1 MASRAF
7 MLVYEKALENQW
19 LLMQEA
25 VNEFGYVH
33 FTNSSNIIPITF
45 NNMNVRVINKNNDPW
60 FVLIDVCKILKIKNP
75 STISVKLNDDEK
87 DYSFINTTSGTQA
100 AIIVNKSG
108 LYSLVNRSRKPGA
121 KQFKKWVTSEV
132 LPSLNHKPILGNK
145 DMLDNSILFDFE
157 STSIRVFS
165 INDEA
170 WFSASDVAKAL
181 GYKRPADAIRSHC
194 KGVGE
199 TKTLTTGGLQT
210 IKIIPER
217 DVYRLVMRS
226 KLPSAEQFEEKVV
239 SEVLPS
245 IRKTGGYMVSIPNET
260 PEQIL
265 SRALLLAKDT
275 MDRQTQEIAELKPKA
290 DGYDL
295 IATSEG
301 SMCISNAAKHLQI
314 RPTDFSVL
322 SQIIF

>member
-1 MASRAF
+1 MTKDMMTSFNFKNMDVRVFTKNNVHWFVLNDVCEILEFHNPCDAF
-7 MLVYEKALENQW
+7 SILDEDKK
-19 LLMQEA
+19 
-25 VNEFGYVH
+25 
-33 FTNSSNIIPITF
+33 NIFFISTISGSPKT
-45 NNMNVRVINKNNDPW
+45 MVINK
-60 FVLIDVCKILKIKNP
+60 K
-75 STISVKLNDDEK
+75 
-87 DYSFINTTSGTQA
+87 
-100 AIIVNKSG
+100 G
-108 LYSLVNRSRKPGA
+108 LYRLVLRSRKPEA
-121 KQFKKWVTSEV
+121 EQFNKWVKSEV
-132 LPSLNHKPILGNK
+132 LPSLNHKPTLGDK

-301 SMCISNAAKHLQI
+301 SMCITDTAKYLQI
-314 RPTDFSVL
+314 RPKELFDYLKT
-322 SQIIF
+322 

>member
-1 MASRAF
+1 MTKDMMTSFNFKNMDVRVFTKNNVHWFVLNDVCEILEFHNPCDAF
-7 MLVYEKALENQW
+7 SILDEDKK
-19 LLMQEA
+19 
-25 VNEFGYVH
+25 
-33 FTNSSNIIPITF
+33 NIFFISTISGSPKT
-45 NNMNVRVINKNNDPW
+45 MVINK
-60 FVLIDVCKILKIKNP
+60 K
-75 STISVKLNDDEK
+75 
-87 DYSFINTTSGTQA
+87 
-100 AIIVNKSG
+100 G
-108 LYSLVNRSRKPGA
+108 LYRLVLRSRKPEA
-121 KQFKKWVTSEV
+121 EQFNKWVKSEV
-132 LPSLNHKPILGNK
+132 LPSLNHKPTLGDK

-199 TKTLTTGGLQT
+199 TKTLTTGG
-210 IKIIPER
+210 
-217 DVYRLVMRS
+217 
-226 KLPSAEQFEEKVV
+226 
-239 SEVLPS
+239 
-245 IRKTGGYMVSIPNET
+245 YMVSIPNET

-301 SMCISNAAKHLQI
+301 SMCITDTAKYLQI
-314 RPTDFSVL
+314 RPKELFDYLKT
-322 SQIIF
+322 